1 MNKTKDNL
9 KAAFIGESEARNKYT
24 FYADAA
30 RKEGFHY
37 IARIFEETAE
47 NEKFHAL
54 EEVKLLL
61 GETSTLDNLKEAIGD
76 ENYESESMYPQFA
89 REAELEGNQA
99 AAILFT
105 QIAKIEKHH
114 RDRFRKLLELVEMQ
128 MVYKRDEPIKCQQY
142 KICNTGK
149 CPMGIATQ
157 DKMLRANLNV
167 DKAAR
172 RLENFLTVA
181 TAELTDFARLTGND
195 SIHGMSVADLC
206 TVNSEISR
214 FTAVEHV

>member
-1 MNKTKDNL
+1 VAMTKTKDTL

-24 FYADAA
+24 FYADVA

-47 NEKFHAL
+47 NEKFHAM
-54 EEVKLLL
+54 EEIKLLF
-61 GETSTLDNLKEAIGD
+61 GETSTLNNLKEAIGG

-128 MVYKRDEPIKCQQY
+128 MVYKRDEPIKWKCG
-142 KICNTGK
+142 ICGYVYEGTEPPPR
-149 CPMGIATQ
+149 CPYCKYTQ
-157 DKMLRANLNV
+157 EYYEPAN
-167 DKAAR
+167 
-172 RLENFLTVA
+172 
-181 TAELTDFARLTGND
+181 
-195 SIHGMSVADLC
+195 MDL
-206 TVNSEISR
+206 
-214 FTAVEHV
+214 